1 MTNKNNT
8 INLKKKLKPLVS
20 IIIRTK
26 NEEKWISSCL
36 KNVFK
41 QDYKNIEVIIV
52 DNESSDRTVIKAQE
66 FPIKLVKIKNFLPGK
81 AINDGIRA
89 SSGEYIVCLSGHCI
103 PVNSQ
108 WLGNLIK
115 DLIDPKV
122 AGVYGRQE
130 PLSFTSD
137 LDKRDLLTVFGRDK
151 KIQIKDSFFHNANS
165 AFRREVW
172 DQYPFD
178 EDVTNIEDRVWGELV
193 TSKGFN
199 IIYEPESSVYHW
211 HGIHQDLNP
220 DRAKNIVRILEG
232 LDTISTPSNHQQPRD
247 LKILAVIPVRG
258 RSRIMNNSSLLERA
272 IKSANSSKFITD
284 VVVATDNKQTK
295 SLAQNLGADAP
306 FIRPDKLSEDY
317 VDIFDI
323 VEYTIDWFEQH
334 KKYYDLVVL
343 LEEVYPFRADNT
355 IDNMIEKLVSE
366 GYDTM
371 VAGKLELR
379 GIWTERLNNIELIES
394 EESLT
399 MPSALKESK
408 NIIGLLGLCSIT
420 HVASLRNN
428 LVFSGKVGVF
438 KINDPLSV
446 VSVRNDQELKLASIL
461 DKNL

>member
-1 MTNKNNT
+1 MNNK
-8 INLKKKLKPLVS
+8 LVS

-36 KNVFK
+36 KSVFK
-41 QDYKNIEVIIV
+41 QEYQNIEVIVV
-52 DNESSDRTVIKAQE
+52 DNESTDRTVIKAQE
-66 FPIKLVKIKNFLPGK
+66 FPIKLVEIKKFLPGK

-89 SSGEYIVCLSGHCI
+89 SSGEYIVCLSGHCV
-103 PVNSQ
+103 PVNNQ

-115 DLIDPKV
+115 DLNDPNV

-151 KIQIKDSFFHNANS
+151 KIQVKDSFFHNANS

-178 EDVTNIEDRVWGELV
+178 EHVTNIEDRVWGELV
-193 TSKGFN
+193 ISKGFN
-199 IIYEPESSVYHW
+199 IIYEPDSSVYHW

-232 LDTISTPSNHQQPRD
+232 LDTISATSNHQKPRD

-258 RSRIMNNSSLLERA
+258 ESRLMNNSPLLERT
-272 IKSANSSKFITD
+272 IKSAKSSKFITD
-284 VVVATDNKQTK
+284 VVVATDSQQTK
-295 SLAQNLGADAP
+295 SLAKSLGADAP
-306 FIRPDKLSEDY
+306 FIRPDKLSEEY

-323 VEYTIDWFEQH
+323 VEYTIDWLEQQ
-334 KKYYDLVVL
+334 KKHYDLVVL
-343 LEEVYPFRADNT
+343 LEEIYPFRADNT

-366 GYDTM
+366 GYDTI

-379 GIWTERLNNIELIES
+379 GIWTERLNNIELFES
-394 EESLT
+394 EEGLT

-408 NIIGLLGLCSIT
+408 NIIGLLGLCCIT

-428 LVFSGKVGVF
+428 LVFSGKVGIF